1 MTFTNNTNVNR
12 RELFARTG
20 GLLAAA
26 TATASIATLL
36 APLKALAAEVKRVQ
50 IRNID
55 TFTVEIPVTPAEV
68 KAGVSNR
75 FIVTRVETESGVR
88 GYSFTGAINSGAF
101 APSQGSSARAG
112 ASRQGVVA
120 PATGRGGG
128 GAGRGTAALQQLRQT
143 LIGADLFAMEL
154 HLKNGLMTA
163 GGVEE
168 AMWDTIGRVVGQPVH
183 RLLGGAKTTSIP
195 TYLTYV
201 WPGGADQSHIPP
213 KEQGIHAGRI
223 KNAGFKAMKIRIFR
237 PNYMDDVTACQEML
251 VAGGSGFRVMVD
263 RTAASSG
270 SLWDYATGLAAAKE
284 LEKAGVYWLEEPFA
298 RDDYDSPAR
307 LAKEMEKLLITGGEG
322 FRGLEPYRE
331 CLLHRSFDILQ
342 PDLRN
347 VGGLLTVRKV
357 AVLCEAFDIPVI
369 QHGAEHGIPVAGRIQ
384 AAAAFGAPLIEFIS
398 VAPPLTPAEQWAPSL
413 KILNQREVFT
423 FQNGELQVPQGPG
436 LGLDIDERALERY
449 KTA

>member
-1 MTFTNNTNVNR
+1 
-12 RELFARTG
+12 
-20 GLLAAA
+20 
-26 TATASIATLL
+26 
-36 APLKALAAEVKRVQ
+36 
-50 IRNID
+50 
-55 TFTVEIPVTPAEV
+55 
-68 KAGVSNR
+68 
-75 FIVTRVETESGVR
+75 
-88 GYSFTGAINSGAF
+88 
-101 APSQGSSARAG
+101 
-112 ASRQGVVA
+112 
-120 PATGRGGG
+120 
-128 GAGRGTAALQQLRQT
+128 
-143 LIGADLFAMEL
+143 
-154 HLKNGLMTA
+154 
-163 GGVEE
+163 
-168 AMWDTIGRVVGQPVH
+168 
-183 RLLGGAKTTSIP
+183 
-195 TYLTYV
+195 
-201 WPGGADQSHIPP
+201 
-213 KEQGIHAGRI
+213 
-223 KNAGFKAMKIRIFR
+223 
-237 PNYMDDVTACQEML
+237 ML